1 MPFRQPSGHFVL
13 IPAHA
18 ISGLLKVLA
27 RFCFWGL
34 CGTFGVISA
43 LESPRSSKRKI
54 DILNPLSAS
63 HQAVADFEKMTKW
76 FLKTACNHQ
85 SLPRFMFH
93 ICQVVPLLICHLME
107 NQEKAKQT
115 SVKQSSTPV
124 TTDLKNDERSHVQ
137 MPSSCTLLSCL
148 QTIMQTHLLFL
159 YSNPDLMSLACIS
172 ALFAHR
178 FVTDHFFGN
187 VNIGIIMRMHS
198 STYQSCVLII

>member
-1 MPFRQPSGHFVL
+1 MPRRFFLNAFSTTIGAFCPDTCACDIRSSKGSGQVL
-13 IPAHA
+13 
-18 ISGLLKVLA
+18 L
-27 RFCFWGL
+27 WGL

-107 NQEKAKQT
+107 NQEKSKANVSET
-115 SVKQSSTPV
+115 VK
-124 TTDLKNDERSHVQ
+124 
-137 MPSSCTLLSCL
+137 
-148 QTIMQTHLLFL
+148 
-159 YSNPDLMSLACIS
+159 
-172 ALFAHR
+172 
-178 FVTDHFFGN
+178 
-187 VNIGIIMRMHS
+187 HS
-198 STYQSCVLII
+198 SDYGFEK